1 MMLLAATTPRSP
13 AVPARTSPPSELGV
27 CWGQRVGLAAMALG
41 DSEQMP
47 ETAEVSSA
55 NSSSGLMLS
64 EIWRYPIKSCRG
76 ERLSQAQTT
85 PEGLEGDRR
94 FMVSTFGGRYQTQRE
109 QPALATLQPR
119 VDLSTGMLAL
129 SASGQADFQ
138 GRVVATAGTTPATI
152 FSDRLEFFDQGKD
165 VGRWLT
171 RFLDG
176 ARGGLLP
183 LFGVPSYKLL
193 YARPSSG
200 RRQGLSDLAPVL
212 AICEESLFDL
222 NARRATQ
229 GLPAVRMDRF
239 RPNLVLRNCA
249 PLEEDSWCG
258 LTIGGVTF
266 GVDGPC
272 PRCTV
277 PDVNQDT
284 GRSDAAAVGPMKSL
298 RAYRSRAGVGVL
310 FGAYLSPMVQG
321 VLSPGQPV
329 TVKYC

>member
-1 MMLLAATTPRSP
+1 
-13 AVPARTSPPSELGV
+13 
-27 CWGQRVGLAAMALG
+27 MALADG
-41 DSEQMP
+41 EQAP
-47 ETAEVSSA
+47 LQTEASST
-55 NSSSGLMLS
+55 NSSSGLILS
-64 EIWRYPIKSCRG
+64 EVWRYPIKSCRG

-85 PEGLEGDRR
+85 PEGIEGDRR

-109 QPALATLQPR
+109 LPALATLQPS
-119 VDLSTGMLAL
+119 VDYRAGTLTL
-129 SASGQADFQ
+129 SAPGQADFQ
-138 GRVVATAGTTPATI
+138 GRVAATTGTTSATI

-183 LFGVPSYKLL
+183 MFGVPTYKLL
-193 YARPSSG
+193 HARPSSG

-212 AICEESLFDL
+212 AICEESLLDL

-239 RPNLVLRNCA
+239 RPNLVLRGCA

-258 LTIGGVTF
+258 LAIGGVTF

-272 PRCTV
+272 PRCTM

-284 GRSDAAAVGPMKSL
+284 GRPDAAAVGPMKSL
-298 RAYRSRAGVGVL
+298 RAYRSRAGAGVL
-310 FGAYLSPMVQG
+310 FGAYLSPTVQG
-321 VLSPGQPV
+321 VISPGEPV
-329 TVKYC
+329 TVTYC